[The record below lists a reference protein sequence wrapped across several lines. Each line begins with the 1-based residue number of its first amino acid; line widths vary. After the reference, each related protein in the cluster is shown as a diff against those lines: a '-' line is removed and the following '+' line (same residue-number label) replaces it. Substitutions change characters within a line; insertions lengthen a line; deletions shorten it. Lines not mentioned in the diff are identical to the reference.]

1 MNDYNFF
8 ESYIT
13 TKSTKKDAAFKVFA
27 VYLVLLALLTGGVFA
42 YKYFTQ
48 KDIEKIK
55 AFLAQEDNSR
65 VLTILEDKQSTL
77 EKIKS
82 INKKLPAVPRAFEKV
97 EIVDRASIDA
107 IVNAFPADA
116 KLDEIKIDLTDK
128 EEEAE
133 ITIDGSAMIFSAI
146 AEVEHSLKRH
156 FDEKIVFLEKV
167 ELDEGA
173 LKFRI
178 LINLEGVGVNENNK

>member
-1 MNDYNFF
+1 MYDYNFF

-13 TKSTKKDAAFKVFA
+13 TKSTKKDASFKVFV
-27 VYLVLLALLTGGVFA
+27 VYLVLLALLTGSVYG
-42 YKYFTQ
+42 YKYITR
-48 KDIEKIK
+48 KDIEEIK
-55 AFLAQEDNSR
+55 VILEQEDNKR
-65 VLTILEDKQSTL
+65 VLTILEDKQNTL
-77 EKIKS
+77 DKIKNV
-82 INKKLPAVPRAFEKV
+82 NKKLPGVPKAFEKV
-97 EIVDRASIDA
+97 EIVDRASVDA

-116 KLDEIKIDLTDK
+116 KLDELKIDLTDK
-128 EEEAE
+128 EDEPE
-133 ITIDGSAMIFSAI
+133 ITIDGSGMIFSAI

-156 FDEKIVFLEKV
+156 FDEKTVFLEKV